1 MPWRWSLGNSA
12 AYSVYGEMRRK
23 KGNRRFLRTEQ
34 LPTAFLGTRKILPA
48 VQEIRRLEMEHRE
61 RKKIHPE
68 TEDKMRTA
76 MEIRKVRRRKMES

>member
-1 MPWRWSLGNSA
+1 MPRRWSLGNSA

>member
-1 MPWRWSLGNSA
+1 MGNSA

-23 KGNRRFLRTEQ
+23 KGNRRFLRREQ